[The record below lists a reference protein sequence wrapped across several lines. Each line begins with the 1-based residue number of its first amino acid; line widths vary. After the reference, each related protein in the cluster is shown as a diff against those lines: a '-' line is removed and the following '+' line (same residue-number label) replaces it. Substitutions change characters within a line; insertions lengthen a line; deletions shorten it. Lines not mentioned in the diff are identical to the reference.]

1 MLCYFFC
8 NDSANTE
15 IYKYWQTLSLH
26 DALPIFAGGMATGYR
41 GNTRSTLTP
50 AGNSVGDLGQQAGPP
65 ARSPR
70 RCSSRTDL
78 RMIVGQGM
86 TPDERSEEH
95 TSELQSLMRISYAV
109 FCLKKKT
116 STTTN
121 TINTMKQYEPTNKD
135 SSTDQH

>member
-1 MLCYFFC
+1 MRRRPPRSTRTDTLFPYTTLFRSLQPQPEGR
-8 NDSANTE
+8 NDAEDPSE
-15 IYKYWQTLSLH
+15 VGSV
-26 DALPIFAGGMATGYR
+26 AGGIATGYR

-86 TPDERSEEH
+86 TPDEHQQRREGDKALPG
-95 TSELQSLMRISYAV
+95 TV
-109 FCLKKKT
+109 T
-116 STTTN
+116 
-121 TINTMKQYEPTNKD
+121 
-135 SSTDQH
+135 